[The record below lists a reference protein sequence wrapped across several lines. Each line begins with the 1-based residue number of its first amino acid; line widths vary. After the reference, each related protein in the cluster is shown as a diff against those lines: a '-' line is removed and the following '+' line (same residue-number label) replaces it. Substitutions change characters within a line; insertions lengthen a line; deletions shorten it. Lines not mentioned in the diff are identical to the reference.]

1 MWKNQDWFVDNPGAG
16 WHLRGLCNAHFGGF
30 NMYAIIQTGGKQY
43 RVQPG
48 DVIRVEKLENA
59 LGSEFDVPEVLL
71 VGGDASA
78 VGAPL
83 VKGAKVTVV
92 VTKQT
97 KDRKVI
103 IFKKKRRQGY
113 RKFATHR
120 QPFTELFVKSI
131 SLDGKTA
138 KADGSANVIDV
149 DQSRQDKIVARTEE
163 KKAIVS
169 NKEARAEKKT
179 AKPAAKKKVAKK
191 AAPKKSGAAKKKAG
205 AKKSAKK
212 PAAKKT
218 SKKA

>member
-1 MWKNQDWFVDNPGAG
+1 
-16 WHLRGLCNAHFGGF
+16 
-30 NMYAIIQTGGKQY
+30 MYAIIQSGGKQY

-59 LGSEFDVPEVLL
+59 LGSEFDVKEVLM
-71 VGGDASA
+71 VGGESPA
-78 VGAPL
+78 VGAPH
-83 VKGAKVTVV
+83 VKNASVTVV

-120 QPFTELFVKSI
+120 QPFTELFVKAI
-131 SLDGKTA
+131 SLDGKTT
-138 KADGSANVIDV
+138 KADGEANVVNV
-149 DQSRQDKIVARTEE
+149 DQKRLEKIAARTEA
-163 KKAIVS
+163 K
-169 NKEARAEKKT
+169 NEARANRNKDEAPAKA
-179 AKPAAKKKVAKK
+179 AKPAKKKVAKK
-191 AAPKKSGAAKKKAG
+191 AAPKKKAGAKKSG

-212 PAAKKT
+212 TAAKKT

>member
-1 MWKNQDWFVDNPGAG
+1 
-16 WHLRGLCNAHFGGF
+16 
-30 NMYAIIQTGGKQY
+30 MYAIIQSGGKQY

-59 LGSEFDVPEVLL
+59 LGSEFNLTEVLL

-83 VKGAKVTVV
+83 VKNATVTVV

-138 KADGSANVIDV
+138 KAEGEANVIDV
-149 DQSRQDKIVARTEE
+149 DQKRQERIAGRTEA
-163 KKAIVS
+163 KKAALE
-169 NKEARAEKKT
+169 NKETRTEKKT

-191 AAPKKSGAAKKKAG
+191 AAPKKAAAKKKTGVKKAG
-205 AKKSAKK
+205 KKT
-212 PAAKKT
+212 AAKKT

>member
-1 MWKNQDWFVDNPGAG
+1 
-16 WHLRGLCNAHFGGF
+16 
-30 NMYAIIQTGGKQY
+30 MYTIIQSGGKQY

-59 LGSEFDVPEVLL
+59 LGSEFDVKEVLM
-71 VGGDASA
+71 VGGDTPA
-78 VGAPL
+78 VGAPH
-83 VKGAKVTVV
+83 VKNASVTVV

-120 QPFTELFVKSI
+120 QPFTELFVKAI

-138 KADGSANVIDV
+138 KAEGSANVIDV
-149 DQSRQDKIVARTEE
+149 DKKRQERIVARTED
-163 KKAIVS
+163 KKAAI
-169 NKEARAEKKT
+169 EARIKGEAPKA
-179 AKPAAKKKVAKK
+179 AKAPAKKKVAKK
-191 AAPKKSGAAKKKAG
+191 AAPKKKAG
-205 AKKSAKK
+205 AKKASAKK
-212 PAAKKT
+212 SGKKTAAKKT

>member
-1 MWKNQDWFVDNPGAG
+1 
-16 WHLRGLCNAHFGGF
+16 
-30 NMYAIIQTGGKQY
+30 MYAIIQSGGKQY

-59 LGSEFDVPEVLL
+59 LGSEFNLTEVLL

-83 VKGAKVTVV
+83 VQNATVTVV

-131 SLDGKTA
+131 SLDGKIA
-138 KADGSANVIDV
+138 NAEGEANVVDV
-149 DQSRQDKIVARTEE
+149 TQKRQDRIAARTETKKAALENREARTE
-163 KKAIVS
+163 KKA
-169 NKEARAEKKT
+169 A
-179 AKPAAKKKVAKK
+179 PAVKKKVAKK
-191 AAPKKSGAAKKKAG
+191 AAPKKAAAKKKTGTKKPA
-205 AKKSAKK
+205 AKK
-212 PAAKKT
+212 AAKKT

>member
-1 MWKNQDWFVDNPGAG
+1 MF
-16 WHLRGLCNAHFGGF
+16 
-30 NMYAIIQTGGKQY
+30 AIIQSGGKQY

-59 LGSEFDVPEVLL
+59 LGSEFDVTEVLL
-71 VGGDASA
+71 VGGSTPA

-83 VKGAKVTVV
+83 VKNAKVTVV

-103 IFKKKRRQGY
+103 VFKKKRRQGY

-120 QPFTELFVKSI
+120 QHFTELFVKSI
-131 SLDGKTA
+131 SLDGQTA
-138 KADGSANVIDV
+138 KADAEANVIDV
-149 DQSRQDKIVARTEE
+149 DQQRQERIAARTEE
-163 KKAIVS
+163 KQAALQ
-169 NKEARAEKKT
+169 NRGEAKAEKS

-205 AKKSAKK
+205 AKKSGGKK
-212 PAAKKT
+212 TAAKKT

>member
-1 MWKNQDWFVDNPGAG
+1 
-16 WHLRGLCNAHFGGF
+16 
-30 NMYAIIQTGGKQY
+30 MYAIIQSGGKQY

-59 LGSEFDVPEVLL
+59 LGSEFDVKEVLM
-71 VGGDASA
+71 VGGETPA
-78 VGAPL
+78 VGAPH
-83 VKGAKVTVV
+83 VKNASVTVV

-120 QPFTELFVKSI
+120 QPFTELFVKAI

-138 KADGSANVIDV
+138 KAEGEANVIDV
-149 DQSRQDKIVARTEE
+149 DQKRQDQIAARTVE
-163 KKAIVS
+163 KKAALE
-169 NKEARAEKKT
+169 NRGKEGAPAKT
-179 AKPAAKKKVAKK
+179 KAPAKKKVAKK
-191 AAPKKSGAAKKKAG
+191 AAPKKKAGAKKSG

-212 PAAKKT
+212 SAAKKT